1 MSDLDVVQSDNST
14 VGCMVGS
21 GLDVMEGVVS
31 VGQIFDFS
39 GIEKSEKTIRKTWSE
54 FRDALAKGIFTYNE
68 VEKAKRCTFLKVYD
82 DLFHQHSGIEHKTI
96 KIKDLEGLLVG
107 RGTILDEKEEPYYER
122 FIPKKEFIKKDN
134 RFSPPKVE
142 WLYLALGNESD
153 IHKCSQAEC
162 RAEKGNRFG
171 FCHFSF
177 NDISLVL
184 NLVDLTIADDI
195 SCEEL
200 NSKLE
205 EYGQKQLKNG
215 IKAAMALGYIP
226 KYNVNVDEFKKLF
239 TKWGVYTHTKLLS
252 EQIFEPLNDTDD
264 KTLMYAPFQSMAQYY
279 ISLGYS
285 GIIYGSTVSSVG
297 RNIVLFDKN
306 VAHPIGTIE
315 DYTVL

>member
-1 MSDLDVVQSDNST
+1 M
-14 VGCMVGS
+14 GCIS
-21 GLDVMEGVVS
+21 
-31 VGQIFDFS
+31 
-39 GIEKSEKTIRKTWSE
+39 
-54 FRDALAKGIFTYNE
+54 
-68 VEKAKRCTFLKVYD
+68 
-82 DLFHQHSGIEHKTI
+82 
-96 KIKDLEGLLVG
+96 
-107 RGTILDEKEEPYYER
+107 
-122 FIPKKEFIKKDN
+122 
-134 RFSPPKVE
+134 KVE

-177 NDISLVL
+177 NDSSLEL

>member
-1 MSDLDVVQSDNST
+1 MNLIST
-14 VGCMVGS
+14 NV
-21 GLDVMEGVVS
+21 L
-31 VGQIFDFS
+31 
-39 GIEKSEKTIRKTWSE
+39 R
-54 FRDALAKGIFTYNE
+54 LN
-68 VEKAKRCTFLKVYD
+68 VEQK
-82 DLFHQHSGIEHKTI
+82 
-96 KIKDLEGLLVG
+96 
-107 RGTILDEKEEPYYER
+107 
-122 FIPKKEFIKKDN
+122 
-134 RFSPPKVE
+134 
-142 WLYLALGNESD
+142 
-153 IHKCSQAEC
+153 
-162 RAEKGNRFG
+162 KGNRFG

-177 NDISLVL
+177 NDSSLEL